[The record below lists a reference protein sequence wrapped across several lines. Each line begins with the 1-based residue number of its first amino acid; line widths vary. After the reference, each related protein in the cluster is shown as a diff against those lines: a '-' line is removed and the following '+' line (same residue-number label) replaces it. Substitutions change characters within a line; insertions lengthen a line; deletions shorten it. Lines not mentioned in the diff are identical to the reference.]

1 MLSKLLFRNRRKLS
15 LYISFIGAILGIN
28 FLLLT
33 TEIYQRINHILEAE
47 EVLGKNTVMIHKI
60 VSEQHLI
67 GLGSTDFNDTEIK
80 ELRDKG
86 FLTKVSPVKLNLF
99 SASIGLHESMEGTI
113 PYFRTDTYLNA
124 VADEFIDTDRSQWHW
139 DENSDF
145 VPVIMPKVYMTMLN
159 HGFAQS
165 YGMPKI
171 SEGIAK
177 SILFKIEIDY
187 KGKTHKFTGRLVG
200 FSQSINSIL
209 VPESFMDFCNE
220 RYAVKDKINPS
231 QLMVQ
236 FDEGAY
242 GQFSDLLEEK
252 RMEIQKSQFDLAK
265 LKSILNMVI
274 YFIGIEALLIIILAI
289 NGITLYSEL
298 VITRAMYEIRTLLR
312 IGYGINTI
320 LMKFTLYFFL
330 RFLIIVV
337 AANLLVFPEFAFLG
351 PKIKQIGM
359 NPDYQ
364 ISELS
369 IIISVSI
376 LIGMV
381 ILNYIGTRITL
392 VRTGK
397 EKS

>member
-1 MLSKLLFRNRRKLS
+1 MLSKLLFRNRKKLS

-33 TEIYQRINHILEAE
+33 TEVFQRLKNILEAE
-47 EVLGKNTVMIHKI
+47 EVMGENTVMIHKI

-67 GLGSTDFNDTEIK
+67 GLGSTDFSEKEIK
-80 ELRDKG
+80 ELQNKD

-139 DENSDF
+139 DEKSEF

-187 KGKTHKFTGRLVG
+187 QGKTYKFTGRLVG
-200 FSQSINSIL
+200 FSQSINAIL

-220 RYAVKDKINPS
+220 RYAIKEKINPS

-236 FDEGAY
+236 FNEGSY
-242 GQFSDLLEEK
+242 GKFADLLKDK

-265 LKSILNMVI
+265 IKSILNIVI

-289 NGITLYSEL
+289 NGIMLYSEL
-298 VITRAMYEIRTLLR
+298 VITRALYEIRTLLR
-312 IGYGINTI
+312 IGYGINAI
-320 LMKFTLYFFL
+320 LMRFILFFFL
-330 RFLIIVV
+330 RFLLIVIF
-337 AANLLVFPEFAFLG
+337 ANALVYAEFAYLR
-351 PKIKQIGM
+351 PHLESIGM
-359 NPDYQ
+359 HMDYS

-369 IIISVSI
+369 IMISVSI

>member
-1 MLSKLLFRNRRKLS
+1 MLSKLLFRNRKKLS

-33 TEIYQRINHILEAE
+33 TETFQRLNQILEAE
-47 EVLGKNTVMIHKI
+47 EVLGENTVMIHKV

-67 GLGSTDFNDTEIK
+67 GLGSTDFNEKEIRELKNTE
-80 ELRDKG
+80 

-99 SASIGLHESMEGTI
+99 KASIGLHESMEGTI

-124 VADEFIDTDRSQWHW
+124 VSDEFIDTDKSQWNW
-139 DENSDF
+139 NENSEF

-159 HGFAQS
+159 HGFAQT

-187 KGKTHKFTGRLVG
+187 NGKTYKFTGRLVG

-209 VPESFMDFCNE
+209 VPESFMDYSNE
-220 RYAVKDKINPS
+220 RYAIKDKINPS

-236 FDEGAY
+236 FDESSY
-242 GQFSDLLEEK
+242 GKFADLLKSK

-265 LKSILNMVI
+265 IKSVLNLVI

-298 VITRAMYEIRTLLR
+298 VITRALYEIRTLLR
-312 IGYGINTI
+312 IGYGINAI
-320 LMKFTLYFFL
+320 LMKFTIYFFL
-330 RFLIIVV
+330 RFLIIVLL
-337 AANLLVFPEFAFLG
+337 ANALVYAEFALLA
-351 PKIKQIGM
+351 PKLSDIGM
-359 NPDYQ
+359 NVEYQ
-364 ISELS
+364 ISNLS
-369 IIISVSI
+369 IIISLSI

-392 VRTGK
+392 IRTGK